1 MLDET
6 LQPKQPGQ
14 ETLLRRLKRGLV
26 EGYPP
31 DQTAQKSG
39 GASSPPVKGWS
50 DSLATISTG
59 VVAIATLAGWLF
71 GSAHGFPHW
80 FTYIITVFVLLAIYK
95 YSEHHVGRFFRH
107 LSLRSFM
114 RQERY
119 RLVEIIQGF
128 GDLISPKLDDSVSSV
143 IQRIS
148 QRSGRTIVEPEL
160 FDYPNE
166 ILSNILLRLTDAG
179 KKVTVSEFKGVL
191 NDLSTLLTFCSH
203 LYFRKPVEDN
213 KLGGVTPADRN
224 SLELARE
231 NFADFVRR
239 FQAFHDEI
247 HLRMGS
253 GSRARFDV
261 PKPF

>member
-1 MLDET
+1 MSDDT
-6 LQPKQPGQ
+6 LEPKQPGQ
-14 ETLLRRLKRGLV
+14 ETLLRRLKRGLL
-26 EGYPP
+26 EGYPS
-31 DQTAQKSG
+31 DQTGAKS
-39 GASSPPVKGWS
+39 AAPAPALKGWS

-71 GSAHGFPHW
+71 GGAHGFPHW
-80 FTYIITVFVLLAIYK
+80 FTYIITVFVLVAIYK
-95 YSEHHVGRFFRH
+95 YSERHVGKLIQY
-107 LSLRSFM
+107 LSLRSYL

-128 GDLISPKLDDSVSSV
+128 GDLISLKLDDSVSSV
-143 IQRIS
+143 IRRIS
-148 QRSGRTIVEPEL
+148 ERSGTTIVEPEL

-203 LYFRKPVEDN
+203 LYFKKPLESN
-213 KLGGVTPADRN
+213 KLGHVTAADRN

-247 HLRMGS
+247 HLRLGT
-253 GSRARFDV
+253 GTRARFDV